1 MSGKQAAKDK
11 MDVIDRTLSFAQ
23 REDRPVIVVY
33 QGKKG
38 LTQRRVYVR
47 GISEDKVTV
56 YCTQKRGIRVFA
68 RNGILAAMLAEEQE
82 R

>member
-1 MSGKQAAKDK
+1 
-11 MDVIDRTLSFAQ
+11 MDVIDHTLSFAQ

-47 GISEDKVTV
+47 GISE
-56 YCTQKRGIRVFA
+56 
-68 RNGILAAMLAEEQE
+68 E
-82 R
+82 